1 MRKLLK
7 ISLIL
12 IFSINIVNASYVL
25 TREDKKIVQNITTK
39 IENIITKYWYSYK
52 QKLVNA
58 FEKVKIKQKIGSKWR
73 EIIWEILDN
82 TKEISLKWLS
92 NNHYKEYKLD
102 FNEIRDTWVSWHNNE
117 RKRLWI
123 NNLTSDDKLENTAYE
138 WSLISKNKWVLDH
151 KRNNWDSYYD
161 YNIIKSW
168 FWERWVDCKVKNRT
182 TESESIWRFSY
193 KCIDDNCTDEFLV
206 SLRKIFDYYMN
217 EKWLPYPQNAHYK
230 TIVHPDLSKL
240 WFWFTILDNT
250 WKDWRYEYYAVTHYC
265 TEFVN

>member
-138 WSLISKNKWVLDH
+138 WSLISKNKW
-151 KRNNWDSYYD
+151 S
-161 YNIIKSW
+161 
-168 FWERWVDCKVKNRT
+168 
-182 TESESIWRFSY
+182 
-193 KCIDDNCTDEFLV
+193 
-206 SLRKIFDYYMN
+206 
-217 EKWLPYPQNAHYK
+217 
-230 TIVHPDLSKL
+230 
-240 WFWFTILDNT
+240 
-250 WKDWRYEYYAVTHYC
+250 
-265 TEFVN
+265 